1 MSVWPSVPSTHSP
14 ALRGSDGELV
24 SVSVTVEPR
33 DLEDLLEALAALD
46 FPVNPQIYHDAAVV
60 WIEANGNERVDPTTI
75 VEFPA
80 YAAQLPKVRQVLD
93 RSGLGGDAMSVHSML
108 DDLHGNDDSEP
119 VPAGRGYKYRVL
131 KKHAGCAPAGSH

>member
-60 WIEANGNERVDPTTI
+60 
-75 VEFPA
+75 
-80 YAAQLPKVRQVLD
+80 
-93 RSGLGGDAMSVHSML
+93 
-108 DDLHGNDDSEP
+108 
-119 VPAGRGYKYRVL
+119 
-131 KKHAGCAPAGSH
+131 